1 MGPGGAETLRG
12 HLPKHDTPLG
22 KHPGAMPSALCLPPP
37 PPDGVNFYVS
47 FRLQPQPVLV
57 LQVGGS
63 SASGLGAAAMPAC
76 PQAAPTPRWSWGC
89 AALGWSCHQSWGML
103 WSDAELGWLCRGAAR
118 APPWSPGLWLL
129 WAVWGRVLLS
139 WLGVGWQNPSLPSQE
154 AQKKG
159 RSMAQ
164 FKHAMIFPE
173 ELVRGSRAQEKQ
185 TLICI
190 YIHSPYIFL
199 VSQGMCWWG
208 EGAWGDLS
216 SHPEQHFPA
225 AHWPKCHALPAPCR
239 LPVVGGMSCGAATGA
254 WGLQALPTGT
264 LALAG

>member
-1 MGPGGAETLRG
+1 
-12 HLPKHDTPLG
+12 
-22 KHPGAMPSALCLPPP
+22 
-37 PPDGVNFYVS
+37 
-47 FRLQPQPVLV
+47 
-57 LQVGGS
+57 
-63 SASGLGAAAMPAC
+63 
-76 PQAAPTPRWSWGC
+76 
-89 AALGWSCHQSWGML
+89 ML

-139 WLGVGWQNPSLPSQE
+139 WLGVGWQNPSLPFQE

-164 FKHAMIFPE
+164 FKHAMRFPK

-216 SHPEQHFPA
+216 SHPEQHSGPNA
-225 AHWPKCHALPAPCR
+225 MHCLHHAGCLLWLGCPVGLRRGPGVFRHSPQEPWLLQDKQNSSILNNHILGAFLQNRTVTGLVNPVAIQFWHNMVLVSRAP
-239 LPVVGGMSCGAATGA
+239 LWAPVMLATAKLWRCGGS
-254 WGLQALPTGT
+254 PT
-264 LALAG
+264 LCFLLSWER